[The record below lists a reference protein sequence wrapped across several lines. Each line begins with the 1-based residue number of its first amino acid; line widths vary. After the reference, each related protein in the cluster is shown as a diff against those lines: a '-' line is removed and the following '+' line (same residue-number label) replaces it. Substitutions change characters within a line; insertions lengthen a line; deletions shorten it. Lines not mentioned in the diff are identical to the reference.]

1 MSVTSQD
8 ATTTVIY
15 KKDQMGDMPMM
26 EESKGQETVPI
37 EVGDD
42 DLIFIGGNKDIS
54 QEDGTQLEIKLSDL
68 KVVGTLGQ
76 GASGFVEKCFYKPT
90 KTRIALKR
98 IPVDSSDVVKK

>member
-1 MSVTSQD
+1 
-8 ATTTVIY
+8 
-15 KKDQMGDMPMM
+15 MGDMPMM

-90 KTRIALKR
+90 KT
-98 IPVDSSDVVKK
+98 

>member
-54 QEDGTQLEIKLSDL
+54 
-68 KVVGTLGQ
+68 
-76 GASGFVEKCFYKPT
+76 
-90 KTRIALKR
+90 
-98 IPVDSSDVVKK
+98 